1 MELFTW
7 LRKCHQCAVLG
18 IALVAL
24 LTLSACGSSGSSTG
38 GATVPGVTNDTITI
52 GGVLDTTGAIKVIC
66 APILAGDQLYFDKV
80 NAAGGINGRKIK
92 FIQVSDD
99 GNSTK
104 TKDAVRQLVEQDN
117 VFAIFQVCGSGAANV
132 AESYLGP
139 KGIPFV
145 DPIGGGAK
153 FTDAQG
159 QALPWLWMT
168 QPNYGDE
175 GHVIGYYL
183 TQKLQAKKVGL
194 LYEDDVLGLQQKT
207 ALGESLQKYSGSLIA
222 SVGYSATQTDFT
234 AAVQTLKAAN
244 PDIIVLN
251 GLPGPTAKFVA
262 AATGQGYRP
271 HLGYLATIPWRI
283 THGPGCLVPRGKAS
297 MSAAIRVRL
306 RRWRRPTCKLPPV
319 TRCSAPTNFTDI
331 SMPSCLS
338 THFRKLARI
347 SPATACARPSIMTSS
362 TMTRV
367 LVQPLPGR
375 QSSTG
380 G

>member
-1 MELFTW
+1 MMGALTRFRRQRW
-7 LRKCHQCAVLG
+7 YALLG
-18 IALVAL
+18 ILVAL
-24 LTLSACGSSGSSTG
+24 LLTGCSGGTSAAS
-38 GATVPGVTNDTITI
+38 VPGVANDTITI
-52 GGVLDTTGAIKVIC
+52 GAVLDTTGAIKVIC

-159 QALPWLWMT
+159 KALPWLWMT

-183 TQKLQAKKVGL
+183 TQKLQAKKVGM
-194 LYEDDVLGLQQKT
+194 LYEDDVLGLQQ
-207 ALGESLQKYSGSLIA
+207 
-222 SVGYSATQTDFT
+222 
-234 AAVQTLKAAN
+234 
-244 PDIIVLN
+244 
-251 GLPGPTAKFVA
+251 
-262 AATGQGYRP
+262 
-271 HLGYLATIPWRI
+271 
-283 THGPGCLVPRGKAS
+283 
-297 MSAAIRVRL
+297 
-306 RRWRRPTCKLPPV
+306 
-319 TRCSAPTNFTDI
+319 
-331 SMPSCLS
+331 
-338 THFRKLARI
+338 
-347 SPATACARPSIMTSS
+347 
-362 TMTRV
+362 
-367 LVQPLPGR
+367 
-375 QSSTG
+375 
-380 G
+380 